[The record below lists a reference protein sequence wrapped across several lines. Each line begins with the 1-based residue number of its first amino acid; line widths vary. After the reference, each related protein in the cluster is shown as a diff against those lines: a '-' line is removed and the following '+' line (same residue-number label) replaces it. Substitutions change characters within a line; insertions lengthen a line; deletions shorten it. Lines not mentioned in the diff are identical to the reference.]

1 MKLVL
6 LGTSCSNPTKD
17 RNLSSTALKYSGMWM
32 LFDCPE
38 GTQRQI
44 LSTDVSYMKIKYI
57 FLSHFHADHILGI
70 PGLVATMSIHDRDT
84 PLTIFGPRGV
94 ENVVSD
100 LIRMGLAKPSFEVRA
115 KEVRTG
121 TIVKEEEFEVS
132 AFPLKH
138 DVPCY
143 GYVFR
148 EKDKEGEFMRE
159 KAEKKLGIPPGPHYK
174 NLVAGKSIKWKGKTI
189 KPEQVMDYSKA
200 VKGRKVSVVMDTLP
214 SESYLEHIAE
224 SDVLVHEASFIE
236 KHITRARETKH
247 STGKGAAGIAERA
260 RVKKLVL
267 THISPRYKKAD
278 VLENEAR
285 QEFGNVVVGK
295 DLLEIQIKRVN

>member
-100 LIRMGLAKPSFEVRA
+100 LIRMGLAKPSFEIRA

-148 EKDKEGEFMRE
+148 E
-159 KAEKKLGIPPGPHYK
+159 
-174 NLVAGKSIKWKGKTI
+174 
-189 KPEQVMDYSKA
+189 EQVMDYSKA

-295 DLLEIQIKRVN
+295 DLLEIQIKRVT

>member
-6 LGTSCSNPTKD
+6 LGTSCSNPTKE
-17 RNLSSTALKYSGMWM
+17 RNLSSTALKYSGIWL

-44 LSTDVSYMKIKYI
+44 LSTDVSYMKIKYV

-70 PGLVATMSIHDRDT
+70 PGLIATMSIHDRDT
-84 PLTIFGPRGV
+84 PLTIYGPRGV
-94 ENVVSD
+94 EKIVD
-100 LIRMGLAKPSFEVRA
+100 GLLRTGMVKPSFEVRA
-115 KEVRTG
+115 KEVKTG
-121 TIVKEEEFEVS
+121 TIVKEEGFEVR

-143 GYVFR
+143 GYVFK

-159 KAEKKLGIPPGPHYK
+159 KAEKEIGIPPGPLYK
-174 NLVAGKSIKWKGKTI
+174 NLVAGKTIKWKGKTI

-200 VKGRKVSVVMDTLP
+200 RKGRKISVVMDTLP
-214 SESYLEHIAE
+214 SESYLDEIE
-224 SDVLVHEASFIE
+224 KSDVLVHESSFIE

-247 STGKGAAGIAERA
+247 STAKEAARLAEKA

-267 THISPRYKKAD
+267 THISPRYKNND
-278 VLENEAR
+278 LIENEAR
-285 QEFGNVVVGK
+285 QEFGNLVVGQ
-295 DLLEIQIKRVN
+295 DLLEIKIKR